1 MKEARFF
8 LAKIFADLQEKI
20 LLKQWNNKK
29 HKKKNINMKLFEIRK
44 EFKNKFASQDI
55 EIEDVD
61 FIIAE
66 VLGIKR
72 TELLLVD
79 EIDEDQEKEIR
90 EKCQI
95 RLCGMPVDKIFQK
108 AYFYGLEFKVDEN
121 VLSPR
126 SETEL
131 LVDTALKY
139 IKENNY
145 QTALDL
151 CTGSGCLAISVKK
164 NCDIEMTASDVSQ
177 KALTI
182 AKHNAKTNGAEIKF
196 VRSNMFEKIDS
207 TFDIIISNPP
217 YIDTDEIDDL
227 DEEVKFHDPYI
238 ALDGGEMGL
247 KFYNIIHDNL
257 RKHLNDNGM
266 IVMEIGEDQKEL
278 LISLFNDFN
287 LVESLKDL
295 SGNDRVLVFK
305 K

>member
-1 MKEARFF
+1 MQKCLQFCKKKYY
-8 LAKIFADLQEKI
+8 LNNGIIKIAKR
-20 LLKQWNNKK
+20 
-29 HKKKNINMKLFEIRK
+29 KNINMKLFEIRK
-44 EFKNKFASQDI
+44 EFKNQFASQDI

-66 VLGIKR
+66 VLGVKR
-72 TELLLVD
+72 TELLLIDEVD
-79 EIDEDQEKEIR
+79 EEQEKEIR

-126 SETEL
+126 PESEL

-145 QTALDL
+145 KTALDL

-164 NCDIEMTASDVSQ
+164 NCDVSLTASDVSQ
-177 KALTI
+177 KAITV
-182 AKHNAKTNGAEIKF
+182 AKQNAKINEVEIKF
-196 VRSNMFEKIDS
+196 IRSNMFEKIDGA
-207 TFDIIISNPP
+207 FDIIISNPP

-266 IVMEIGEDQKEL
+266 IVIEIGEDQKEL